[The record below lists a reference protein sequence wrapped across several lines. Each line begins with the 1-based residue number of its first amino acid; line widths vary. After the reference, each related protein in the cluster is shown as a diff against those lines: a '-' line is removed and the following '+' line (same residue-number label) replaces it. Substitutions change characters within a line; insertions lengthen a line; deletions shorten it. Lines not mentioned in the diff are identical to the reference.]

1 MRGEGCL
8 VMLRKCGT
16 VGLTAGAAAAGL
28 AAVAANEVNVTAGIA
43 VDVKSR
49 PEGAIVVDERVEK
62 GPVKAVNGVNG
73 CPAGEEA
80 VAAWKAAE
88 IPFAR
93 THDLN
98 LAHGYG
104 APYVIDVPWIF
115 RDFDADENDPKS
127 YDFACTDA
135 LLKRIRET
143 GCEPF
148 YRLGGAYESKLVK
161 KYNIFPPK
169 DFDKWARVCE
179 HIVAHYNEGWADGFR
194 WNVRYWEIWNEPDL
208 RTGTDDGAKGAFWRG
223 PRSEFVRLFKTALG
237 HLKAKYPSLRF
248 GGPAVSGVGAWDEQY
263 LAELA
268 RERVPLDFFSWHG
281 YGTDPRSYVASAK
294 RVRALLDRNGYVKT
308 ESINDEWNYIKG
320 WDTWTR
326 AYSMEVEKGRFNQKG
341 AAFLAAALCCWQEAP
356 VDMTMF
362 YDARQPGMN
371 ALFDPVTGLPMRG
384 YYPFLV
390 WKDLRRLGTQVEA
403 QTKLKD
409 VFVTAAKNEAGRL
422 GVFIVR
428 YTDDNNVVR
437 PVRVTV
443 RLASGR
449 PLAAAKLHLT
459 DDVRIHTATYFEAN
473 ADGSVDL
480 VLRPCSFAFLE
491 LE

>member
-1 MRGEGCL
+1 MKKS
-8 VMLRKCGT
+8 V
-16 VGLTAGAAAAGL
+16 VAGVFFAL
-28 AAVAANEVNVTAGIA
+28 AAVWAAEAANEVNTTAGIA
-43 VDVKSR
+43 VDAKSKSDG
-49 PEGAIVVDERVEK
+49 EIVVDERIEK
-62 GPVKAVNGVNG
+62 GPVKVVNAVNG
-73 CPAGEEA
+73 CPVGEEA

-98 LAHGYG
+98 LRHAYG

-135 LLKRIRET
+135 LLARIRET

-169 DFDKWARVCE
+169 DFEKWARICE

-208 RTGTDDGAKGAFWRG
+208 RTEFNGEEKGSFWRG
-223 PRSEFVRLFKTALG
+223 SRSEFVRLFKTALR
-237 HLKAKYPSLRF
+237 HLKAKYPHLKF
-248 GGPAVSGVGAWDEQY
+248 GGPAVCGGTKWPDQFLGEF
-263 LAELA
+263 A
-268 RERVPLDFFSWHG
+268 REQVPLDFFSWHG
-281 YGTDPRSYVASAK
+281 YCTEPKGYIASAK
-294 RVRALLDRNGYVKT
+294 QMRALLDRHGYEKT

-341 AAFLAAALCCWQEAP
+341 AAFLAAAFCCWQEAP
-356 VDMTMF
+356 VDMTMY

-384 YYPFLV
+384 YYPFLI
-390 WKDLRRLGTQVEA
+390 WKDLRRLGTQVGA
-403 QTKLKD
+403 KTGLKG
-409 VFVTAAKNEAGRL
+409 VYVTAAKDGDGRL

-437 PVRVTV
+437 PTRVTV

-449 PLAAAKLHLT
+449 PLASAKLHLT
-459 DDVRIHTATYFEAN
+459 DDVRIHTASYFEPN

-491 LE
+491 RE